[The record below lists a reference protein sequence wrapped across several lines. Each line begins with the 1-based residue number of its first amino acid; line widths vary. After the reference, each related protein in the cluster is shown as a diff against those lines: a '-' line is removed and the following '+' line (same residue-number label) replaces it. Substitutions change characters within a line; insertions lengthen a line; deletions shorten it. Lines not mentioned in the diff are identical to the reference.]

1 MTLTRVVYFRDSGTL
16 RFNEA
21 DDVHIGDSFAQ
32 GGANREVKVWVQTHS
47 EAVSFLAK
55 DNIKNSGS
63 GYINFETPAGIRS
76 VLDGVSEGDLVIV
89 AVSSPAS
96 P

>member
-1 MTLTRVVYFRDSGTL
+1 MTLTRVVYFPRTGEF

-32 GGANREVKVWVQTHS
+32 GGVNHESRIWIQTNA

-55 DNIKNSGS
+55 DNLRNSGS
-63 GYINFETPAGIRS
+63 GYINFEAPTAFRS
-76 VLDGVSEGDLVIV
+76 VLAGVSEGDLVII
-89 AVSSPAS
+89 AVSVPAN

>member
-1 MTLTRVVYFRDSGTL
+1 MTLNRVAYFSATGAL

-21 DDVHIGDSFAQ
+21 DDVHIGNSFAA
-32 GGANREVKVWVQTHS
+32 GGVNREVTVWIQTEK

-55 DNIKNSGS
+55 DNIMNSGS
-63 GYINFETPAGIRS
+63 GWINFEVPTAIRS
-76 VLDGVSEGDLVIV
+76 VLAGVSEGDLVII
-89 AVSSPAS
+89 AVSAPAD